1 MGKRNQK
8 TQKTKPGNE
17 KSVNLNPLKKSE
29 NKKIP
34 AKESLINKKIA
45 IKKIAIKKIAKKKI
59 AISFKSLYRTFSLEQ
74 INSFSIDEL
83 KINASNF
90 DLNPLLNFKLL
101 SKLYEKDLKEYN
113 KYIRK
118 YKYTLNYEDAK
129 KLGCFT
135 DKENDEIKKC
145 QKNFKIEIKE
155 IKSLSK
161 LKLFNFLFY
170 LINLELNDANIPE
183 SDLIKKNNEIKEKI
197 LSYQSDVDLIFKIP
211 NNFGNYELQYYTYL
225 DLFIIYFYKK
235 IEQKNDEDNNNSN
248 NEPNEVDVFFNWDKK
263 INGKYED
270 IDITQFEDN
279 KNELS
284 KLLFEKIIENEETDK
299 KDIKKETTKVENQE
313 LKISTKPKFTITQ
326 NLYDFIQNQIPKL
339 KMYKDELFF
348 LFKEEDDKKI
358 LNQIEFIYYSLLF
371 TTDNTYKLYDI
382 YPYCLYNNP
391 KIKNENFNIKF
402 LALTTEQKRNT
413 IKKEEIVFYNLDK
426 YFEVKKDNPF
436 CNKASYFKFPI
447 LLKKNIFQFNQ
458 NAIKLFRNFFK
469 EIYKSKLLEE
479 IYYLTPEFND
489 FKYPLSDDEILEEM
503 LDNTIF
509 LPFDHQI
516 LHGYTQKQFAKI
528 YISAKFLKENYYKRD
543 LSKVLI
549 EISFMSN
556 TLIHEQFKHYIKGLL
571 FYNSFR
577 FKENKR
583 LDSDLSGY
591 EQDKSFMD
599 NIRLKYAIEKD
610 ISLKP
615 VIDGGNRA
623 EIYLYG
629 YVLSRLFLSG
639 ALFLID
645 KKTWNLPVYKHLEQF
660 NENNKSFP
668 DKKQTIEDLK
678 NNVNII
684 DFFKEIINQFINNY
698 ECDVKTNLNFKEY
711 GSEKPNDNSMFIE
724 ENNEGYLDYSAYIET
739 SKITI
744 PDTETDKNLID
755 QFEQ

>member
-1 MGKRNQK
+1 MGKRKQK
-8 TQKTKPGNE
+8 IQTTKPGN
-17 KSVNLNPLKKSE
+17 KKLNPLKNAE
-29 NKKIP
+29 NKIIL
-34 AKESLINKKIA
+34 AKESLTNKKIA
-45 IKKIAIKKIAKKKI
+45 NKKV

-74 INSFSIDEL
+74 INNFSFDEL

-101 SKLYEKDLKEYN
+101 SQLYVKDLKEYN
-113 KYIRK
+113 KYIIK
-118 YKYTLNYEDAK
+118 YKYTLYYEDAQ

-135 DKENDEIKKC
+135 DKENDEIEKC
-145 QKNFKIEIKE
+145 QNNFKIEIKE

-170 LINLELNDANIPE
+170 LINLELNDTNIPE
-183 SDLIKKNNEIKEKI
+183 SDLIKKNNEIKEKLI
-197 LSYQSDVDLIFKIP
+197 SYQSDVDLIFKIP
-211 NNFGNYELQYYTYL
+211 NNYGNYELQYYTYL

-235 IEQKNDEDNNNSN
+235 IEQKNDEDNNNRN
-248 NEPNEVDVFFNWDKK
+248 NEPNEVNVFFNWDKTIK
-263 INGKYED
+263 GKYES
-270 IDITQFEDN
+270 IDVTQFEDN
-279 KNELS
+279 KKELS
-284 KLLFEKIIENEETDK
+284 KLLFEKIIENEEN
-299 KDIKKETTKVENQE
+299 KELN
-313 LKISTKPKFTITQ
+313 ISTKPKFTISQ
-326 NLYDFIQNQIPKL
+326 NLYDFIQNHISKL
-339 KMYKDELFF
+339 KMFKDELFF
-348 LFKEEDDKKI
+348 LFKEKDDKKI

-371 TTDNTYKLYDI
+371 TTDQTYKLYDI

-391 KIKNENFNIKF
+391 KIKNENHTINF
-402 LALTTEQKRNT
+402 LAVTTKEKRNT
-413 IKKEEIVFYNLDK
+413 INKEEIVFYNLDK

-436 CNKASYFKFPI
+436 CNNASYFKFPI

-458 NAIKLFRNFFK
+458 NSIKLFRNFLK

-489 FKYPLSDDEILEEM
+489 FKYPLSDDGILEEM
-503 LDNTIF
+503 IDNTIF

-549 EISFMSN
+549 EISFIFN
-556 TLIHEQFKHYIKGLL
+556 TLIHEQFKHYIKWLL

-599 NIRLKYAIEKD
+599 NIRLKYSLEKN

-629 YVLSRLFLSG
+629 NVLTRLFLSG
-639 ALFLID
+639 ALYLFD

-678 NNVNII
+678 NDVNII
-684 DFFKEIINQFINNY
+684 DFFKEIINQFINYY
-698 ECDVKTNLNFKEY
+698 ECDVKINLNFKQY
-711 GSEKPNDNSMFIE
+711 GSEKPNDNSMSIE